1 MTFGQRRKI
10 TVKRTP
16 TGILRAAL
24 LTCGIAFAPTGLLAD
39 MVSGADDPAFLAAM
53 ATALSSDDISALQDL
68 HVLAVA
74 GNQAALVAL
83 PTVERWTP
91 RTTGSLRDRVAMR
104 KIGGVPVTDLA
115 AGVSTTAQVWQQG
128 NASADMAEQLD
139 RATALYAVGETA
151 KGDALLGTWMN
162 QTGGVP
168 PLPDGF
174 ADLPAAAWLKAAII
188 EARLNPFY
196 GNPDYDP
203 AGSMAILNAWL
214 ADDRI
219 EGWIVL
225 ARVTGLTGREMSPDD
240 TAHGQSV
247 RTAALAALP
256 AAIAVNADA
265 RMATGALVWSAFMAQ
280 QNASARSAAEVDAIW
295 ADLAPRAEFAPL
307 RAYCAAR
314 CPGEPKACE
323 RAYIQAF
330 GYRGIAFAWYEPQFD
345 VISAATFYAS
355 PRGERLL
362 FTEGLATAQNLP
374 RDAHGDVTAINAI
387 PAIAAARGVDACFA
401 TGLDRVLEGPLPDGG

>member
-1 MTFGQRRKI
+1 MIMVANSRSRPGRMRMAMIAFCATL
-10 TVKRTP
+10 TP
-16 TGILRAAL
+16 TVLV
-24 LTCGIAFAPTGLLAD
+24 AD
-39 MVSGADDPAFLAAM
+39 MVPGADDPAFLTAI
-53 ATALSSDDISALQDL
+53 ATALSSDDMRALHDL
-68 HVLAVA
+68 HALAVA

-104 KIGGVPVTDLA
+104 KIDGVPVTDLA
-115 AGVSTTAQVWQQG
+115 QAASATAQAWQQG
-128 NASADMAEQLD
+128 AASTDMAAQLD
-139 RATALYAVGETA
+139 RAIALYALGETA
-151 KGDALLGTWMN
+151 KGDALLGTWLN
-162 QTGGVP
+162 QTGGFP

-174 ADLPAAAWLKAAII
+174 ADLPASAWLKAAVI

-196 GNPDYDP
+196 GNPDFDP

-225 ARVTGLTGREMSPDD
+225 ARVTGLTGRDMSADD

-247 RTAALAALP
+247 RTAALAAMP
-256 AAIAVNADA
+256 AAIAANADA
-265 RMATGALVWSAFMAQ
+265 RMATGALVWSTFSAQ
-280 QNASARSAAEVDAIW
+280 QTTSARSAAEVRAIW

-314 CPGEPKACE
+314 CPGEPGACE

-330 GYRGIAFAWYEPQFD
+330 GYRGIALAWYEPQFD
-345 VISAATFYAS
+345 VIPAATFYAS

-362 FTEGLATAQNLP
+362 FTEGLAAGQNVP
-374 RDAHGDVTAINAI
+374 REGPGDVMAINAI
-387 PAIAAARGVDACFA
+387 PAISAARGADICFTTA
-401 TGLDRVLEGPLPDGG
+401 LDRALSGPLPGGG